1 MTADTD
7 RRAQPATDLRPG
19 DLVVRRGGLA
29 AGRVTEVSGR
39 RVRVHWLRVGNHTS
53 LSAASLERV
62 TAEELGERIEAHD
75 AERQARRDAC
85 EHPTPRRRFDGSLY
99 CLACAQVVEP
109 APAPERVILDGVPA
123 LAHWRFPTTVSV
135 SYEGCAG
142 MRVVTGASVAP
153 ALLREPTDAERAD
166 PANAAAWERLEG
178 GR

>member
-1 MTADTD
+1 MTVY
-7 RRAQPATDLRPG
+7 TDLRPG

-39 RVRVHWLRVGNHTS
+39 RVRVHWLRAGNHTS

-62 TAEELGERIEAHD
+62 TAEELGARIEAHD

-135 SYEGCAG
+135 SYLRDG
-142 MRVVTGASVAP
+142 VVTGASVAP
-153 ALLREPTDAERAD
+153 ALLHEPTDAERAD
-166 PANAAAWERLEG
+166 PANVAAWERLDG

>member
-1 MTADTD
+1 MTAYTD

-29 AGRVTEVSGR
+29 AGRVTEVSGC
-39 RVRVHWLRVGNHTS
+39 RVRVHWLRAGNHTS

-62 TAEELGERIEAHD
+62 TAEELGARIEAHD
-75 AERQARRDAC
+75 AERERQRDAC

-99 CLACAQVVEP
+99 CLACGQVVEP
-109 APAPERVILDGVPA
+109 APAPERVIIAGKGPA
-123 LAHWRFPTTVSV
+123 LLHWRSPASVSV
-135 SYEGCAG
+135 SYLRDG
-142 MRVVTGASVAP
+142 VVTGASVFHDA
-153 ALLREPTDAERAD
+153 ARVPTDAERAD